1 MPDPIFY
8 KNHGPFSLSDIS
20 EHFKCKIVGN
30 SKKLIHDISSLSEA
44 TNSDISF
51 LSNKKYVDQFNQSKA
66 GVIIVE
72 KKFVDNKNSREYVV
86 SNNPYFLFAQIV
98 QKFYP
103 TSIVQN
109 NSYFEEDFKKESKT
123 NKFSYRSFVHKT
135 AKIGHNTQIGV
146 NTFIGPGVEIGE
158 NCNISDNVSIF
169 FSKIKNSCTI
179 FSGSRIGG
187 EGFGFAIEGNKFLK
201 IPQVGRVII
210 HDGVQVGCNVTID
223 RGSAGDT
230 VIKRNCMID
239 NLVQIGHNVSI
250 GENCVIAAMV
260 GISGS
265 TKIGNN
271 VLIGG
276 KVGFSGHL
284 NIGNN
289 VKIAAGSG
297 VIKDIKD
304 NESVGGYPAQSI
316 FDWHRSTIN
325 LKKLKKD
332 V

>member
-1 MPDPIFY
+1 M
-8 KNHGPFSLSDIS
+8 SDIS
-20 EHFKCKIVGN
+20 EHFKCEIVGD
-30 SKKLIHDISSLSEA
+30 SKKIIHDISTLSEA

-51 LSNKKYVDQFNQSKA
+51 LSNKRYVEQFKQSKA

-72 KKFVDNKNSREYVV
+72 KKFVDNNNSRQYVI
-86 SNNPYFLFAQIV
+86 SDNPYFLFAQIV
-98 QKFYP
+98 RKFYP
-103 TSIVQN
+103 ESIAQN
-109 NSYFEEDFKKESKT
+109 NYFLEDDFKIDSKSS
-123 NKFSYRSFVHKT
+123 KFSYRSFVHKT

-169 FSKIKNSCTI
+169 FSKIMNSCTI

-187 EGFGFAIEGNKFLK
+187 EGFGFAMKGNTFLK
-201 IPQVGRVII
+201 IPQVGRVIL
-210 HDGVQVGCNVTID
+210 HDGVQIGCNVTID

-230 VIKRNCMID
+230 VIKKNCMID
-239 NLVQIGHNVSI
+239 NLVQIGHNVNI

-304 NESVGGYPAQSI
+304 NESVGGYPAQPI
-316 FDWHRSTIN
+316 FEWHRSTIN
-325 LKKLKKD
+325 LKKLKKS

>member
-1 MPDPIFY
+1 M
-8 KNHGPFSLSDIS
+8 SDIS
-20 EHFKCKIVGN
+20 EHYKCEIVGN
-30 SKKLIHDISSLSEA
+30 SQKIIHDISTLSEA

-51 LSNKKYVDQFNQSKA
+51 LSNKRYVEQFKQSKA

-72 KKFVDNKNSREYVV
+72 KKFVDNNNSRQYVI

-98 QKFYP
+98 RKFYP
-103 TSIVQN
+103 ESIAQN
-109 NSYFEEDFKKESKT
+109 NHFSEEDFKKDSKSS
-123 NKFSYRSFVHKT
+123 KFSYRSFVHKT

-158 NCNISDNVSIF
+158 NCNIFDNVSIF

-179 FSGSRIGG
+179 SSGSRIGG
-187 EGFGFAIEGNKFLK
+187 EGFGFAIKGNKFLK
-201 IPQVGRVII
+201 IPQVGRVIL

-230 VIKRNCMID
+230 VIKKNCMID
-239 NLVQIGHNVSI
+239 NLVQIGHNVNI

-304 NESVGGYPAQSI
+304 NESVGGYPAQPI
-316 FDWHRSTIN
+316 FEWHRSTIN
-325 LKKLKKD
+325 LKKLKKS

>member
-1 MPDPIFY
+1 MPDQNFY
-8 KNHGPFSLSDIS
+8 KNHGPYSLSELS
-20 EHFKCKIVGN
+20 EHFKFEIVGN
-30 SKKLIHDISSLSEA
+30 SKKIIHDISTLSEA
-44 TNSDISF
+44 KNSDISF
-51 LSNKKYVDQFNQSKA
+51 LSNKKYVDEFKQSKA

-72 KKFVDNKNSREYVV
+72 EKFVDDKNLREYII
-86 SNNPYFLFAQIV
+86 SKNPYFLFAKIV
-98 QKFYP
+98 RKFYP
-103 TSIVQN
+103 ESIVQN
-109 NSYFEEDFKKESKT
+109 NYYVEEDFKKEVKT
-123 NKFSYRSFVHKT
+123 IKFSYRSFVHKT
-135 AKIGHNTQIGV
+135 AKIGRNTQIGV

-201 IPQVGRVII
+201 IPQVGRVIL
-210 HDGVQVGCNVTID
+210 HDGVQIGCNVTID

-239 NLVQIGHNVSI
+239 NLVQIGHNVNI

-276 KVGFSGHL
+276 KAGFSGHL

-316 FDWHRSTIN
+316 FEWHRSTIN
-325 LKKLKKD
+325 LKKFKKN